1 MKISMLNKILIDKY
15 SEFLE
20 SIDVEING
28 NRPWDLTVH
37 NPDVFKS
44 ILFNGSLGFGE
55 SYMKGWFDCER
66 LDLFFEKVLKQG
78 VSTEIQSVPLFL
90 GRVKSKFRNL
100 QSISR
105 AFQVAEQHYDIG
117 NDLFSLMLDKTM
129 MYTCGYWTKDVNTL
143 EESQLAKLDLVA
155 KKLDLK
161 PGMKVLDIGC
171 GWGGA
176 AKHFANNYGVNVVG
190 ITVSKE
196 QIAYAKENSGNMD
209 VDFRLM
215 DYRDLN
221 ETFDA
226 IYSIGMFEA
235 VGYKNYR
242 EFFEIVRGCLKDDG
256 AFLLHTIGG
265 NESTTTTDPWVE
277 KYIFPNGMMPSAE
290 QITEASEGIFIFDDW
305 HNIGPHYDK
314 TLMCWYENFVNNYE
328 KLKTKYDNEFYRMWT
343 FWLLSSAANF
353 RSRTLQL
360 WQVLFSL
367 EGSERPIQTYR

>member
-78 VSTEIQSVPLFL
+78 VSTEIQSIPLFL

-129 MYTCGYWTKDVNTL
+129 MYTCGYWTKDVKTL

-176 AKHFANNYGVNVVG
+176 AKHFANNYGVSVVG

-196 QIAYAKENSGNMD
+196 QIVYAKENSDNMD

-235 VGYKNYR
+235 VGYKNYK

-256 AFLLHTIGG
+256 AFLLHTIGA

-290 QITEASEGIFIFDDW
+290 QITKASEGIFIFDDW

-314 TLMCWYENFVNNYE
+314 TLMCWYENFVNNYD
-328 KLKTKYDNEFYRMWT
+328 KLKSKYDEEFYRMWT